1 MSEAQG
7 STGVD
12 PAWPVY
18 AVYGLNLASQH
29 PFRSGL
35 VAVQEPVDVSFEVV
49 EIAPDAPDWRSEEPI
64 YGSAIHLEDGE
75 SFLFLY
81 RSFGLDVLRY
91 RGFADFYLWNDRIVC
106 HLIDSNRLDAVELYL
121 LGLVLAF
128 WLERAGTVALHGSA
142 VEVAGGAVGFLA
154 SKMGGK
160 SSLAATFVQA
170 DFSFLTDDF
179 LALRLEDG
187 TWWTSSGFPQMR
199 MWPDQAK
206 HFTDDSDALA
216 LVLAGEGKLRVPIAA
231 DAFCSS
237 RRPLAA
243 LYIPERRT
251 ETTGPV
257 EIETLSARDAV
268 IELVR
273 ESFLTRLLESAGLHG
288 RRLAAFVTLA
298 RQIPVRRISYP
309 TGVELLPDVRA
320 AIVQAET

>member
-1 MSEAQG
+1 M
-7 STGVD
+7 
-12 PAWPVY
+12 Y
-18 AVYGLNLASQH
+18 AVYGLNIASQH
-29 PFRSGL
+29 SFRSGL
-35 VAVQEPVDVSFEVV
+35 VAGHEPVDVRFEVV
-49 EIAPDAPDWRSEEPI
+49 DTAPDASDWRSEEPT
-64 YGSAIHLEDGE
+64 YGSDVLLEDGK

-81 RSFGLDVLRY
+81 RCFGLDVLRY
-91 RGFADFYLWNDRIVC
+91 RGFADFYLWDDRIVC
-106 HLIDSNRLDAVELYL
+106 HLIDSNRFDAVELYF

-128 WLERAGTVALHGSA
+128 WLERAGTLTLHCSA
-142 VEVAGGAVGFLA
+142 VDVAGGAIGFLA

-160 SSLAATFVQA
+160 SSLAATFMEA
-170 DFSFLTDDF
+170 NFSFLTDDF
-179 LALRLEDG
+179 LALRFEED

-199 MWPDQAK
+199 MWPDQAQ
-206 HFTDDSDALA
+206 HFTDDVDALA
-216 LVLAGEGKLRVPIAA
+216 LVLTGEEKRRVPIVAE
-231 DAFCSS
+231 AFCTD

-251 ETTGPV
+251 ETIGQV
-257 EIETLSARDAV
+257 EIETLSPRDAV

-309 TGVELLPDVRA
+309 TGIELLPDVRA